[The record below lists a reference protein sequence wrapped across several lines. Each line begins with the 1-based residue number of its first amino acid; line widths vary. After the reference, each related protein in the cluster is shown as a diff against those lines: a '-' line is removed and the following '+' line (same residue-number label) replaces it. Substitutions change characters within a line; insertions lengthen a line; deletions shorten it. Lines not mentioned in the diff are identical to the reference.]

1 MFLNRI
7 VESKEEEVR
16 RRKRELPLSELESI
30 IRDMPAPRNF
40 GASLGRAPCAVIAE
54 VKHSSPSK
62 GMLREAFDHKAIASL
77 YAMNGA
83 SAISVL
89 TDEKYFGGHCS
100 YLSEI
105 RKVVELP
112 LLRKDFII
120 DPYQIFETRAIGGD
134 AVLLITRLLGE
145 NRLKEYIGL
154 AEESGIDPLV
164 EVHNHEEL
172 EVALRAGANIIG
184 INNRNLET
192 FKTDIQTTMMLASRV
207 PPGRT
212 VISESGISDR
222 HDIDILMEKGVHVF
236 LIGEALMRAHDIG
249 QKLKEILGK

>member
-7 VESKEEEVR
+7 VESKKEEVL
-16 RRKRELPLSELESI
+16 RRKRELPLSELEAA
-30 IRDMPAPRNF
+30 IRKLPAPRDF
-40 GASLGRAPCAVIAE
+40 KASLEKSSCAVIAE
-54 VKHSSPSK
+54 VKRSSPSK
-62 GMLREAFDHKAIASL
+62 GILREEFDYKKIASL

-89 TDEKYFGGHCS
+89 TDEKYFGGHGR

-120 DPYQIFETRAIGGD
+120 DPYQILETRAIGGD
-134 AVLLITRLLGE
+134 AVLLVTRLLEE
-145 NRLKEYIGL
+145 NQLREYIGL
-154 AEESGIDPLV
+154 AEQSGIDPLV
-164 EVHNHEEL
+164 EVHNHKEL

-192 FKTDIQTTMMLASRV
+192 FKTDTQTTMMLA
-207 PPGRT
+207 PLIPKGRT

-222 HDIDILMEKGVHVF
+222 NDMVILMEKGVHVF
-236 LIGEALMRAHDIG
+236 LIGEALMRAEDIG
-249 QKLKEILGK
+249 RKLKELLGK